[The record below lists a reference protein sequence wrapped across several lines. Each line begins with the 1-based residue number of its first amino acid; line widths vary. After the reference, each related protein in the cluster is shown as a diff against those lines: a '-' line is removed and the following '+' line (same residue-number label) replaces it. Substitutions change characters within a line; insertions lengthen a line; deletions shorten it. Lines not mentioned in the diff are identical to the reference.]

1 MTADILTV
9 SRAEPAGPV
18 PVLAAAGEI
27 DSDSRAVLS
36 DAAEAA
42 LRDGGNRLVIDLAAV
57 SFCDSGGLSLF
68 VDLHRLTL
76 SRGGALRL
84 ARPQPAVMSVIYATN
99 LDRLLQL
106 DPTVEDAV
114 RALTTA

>member
-9 SRAEPAGPV
+9 TRADASGPV

-27 DSDSRAVLS
+27 DSDSRVLLS

-42 LRDGGNRLVIDLAAV
+42 LRDGENRLVIDLAEV

-76 SRGGALRL
+76 SRGGSLRL
-84 ARPQPAVMSVIYATN
+84 ACVQPAVMSVVYATN
-99 LDRLLQL
+99 LDRLLML

-114 RALTTA
+114 KALTTT